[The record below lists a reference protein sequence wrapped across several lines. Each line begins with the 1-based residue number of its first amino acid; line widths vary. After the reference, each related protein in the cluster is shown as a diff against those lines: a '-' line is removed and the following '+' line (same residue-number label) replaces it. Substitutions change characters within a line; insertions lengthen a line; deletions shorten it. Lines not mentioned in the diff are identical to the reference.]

1 MQRKHI
7 CHVEKRRVVRLYGRL
22 LKEMQYAERD
32 TRYDDTYQF
41 AVVVFA
47 ISAVLDVVCVRSL
60 LLAQQARKLGTVA
73 GKHANGIKRSDEKAT
88 HFKNLPEKSV
98 FVRKWT
104 QDLSFVRKLWRLL
117 WVFSAMNNILVPQP
131 KPVKPN
137 A

>member
-1 MQRKHI
+1 
-7 CHVEKRRVVRLYGRL
+7 
-22 LKEMQYAERD
+22 MQYVERD

-98 FVRKWT
+98 FVRKRDAGFELCEET
-104 QDLSFVRKLWRLL
+104 LAVTLGFQC
-117 WVFSAMNNILVPQP
+117 NE
-131 KPVKPN
+131 
-137 A
+137 